1 MAKRWLVT
9 AFLLILFVA
18 AWWAQAQSDAPAKS
32 GRVVYVV
39 KQGSAKELGSVLGK
53 HFKGDVEALPDPTGS
68 VLLISAPSPLLDE
81 VIKLLGQ
88 IDRRPRLVVV
98 EVLIADVVQKK
109 PERAEPEEKGLDERE
124 LTGSIPD
131 VLSRVE
137 ALQKKGRLSGLKRV
151 QISAV
156 EGLPA
161 TASMGE
167 SKPFASGVAG
177 GAAGKTSRLI
187 NYRDTGTLLK
197 LTPRVVG
204 EKTVQMDINV
214 SDSRLHVPEN
224 GVKIGV
230 DENGAPVFATEFTNA
245 QLTTTLNVPSG
256 QAVAATGT
264 KTSSPSGQVQR
275 LVIVA
280 ARIVEPE
287 SK

>member
-1 MAKRWLVT
+1 MSKRWILT
-9 AFLLILFVA
+9 ALLLALFIGTM
-18 AWWAQAQSDAPAKS
+18 WAQAQTDATAKS

-39 KQGSAKELGSVLGK
+39 KQGSAKELGGVLGK
-53 HFKGDVEALPDPTGS
+53 HFKGDVEALPDPTGG
-68 VLLISAPSPLLDE
+68 VLLISAPPALLDE

-88 IDRRPRLVVV
+88 IDRRPRMVIVD
-98 EVLIADVVQKK
+98 VLIADVVQKK
-109 PERAEPEEKGLDERE
+109 PERAEPADKELDERE

-137 ALQKKGRLSGLKRV
+137 TLQKKGRLSGLKRIQV
-151 QISAV
+151 SAV
-156 EGLPA
+156 EGLQA
-161 TASMGE
+161 TASMME
-167 SKPFASGVAG
+167 SKPYSSGVAG
-177 GAAGKTSRLI
+177 GPAGKTSRLI
-187 NYRDTGTLLK
+187 NYRDMGTLMK

-214 SDSRLHVPEN
+214 SDARMHVPEN
-224 GVKIGV
+224 GVKIGI

-264 KTSSPSGQVQR
+264 KTTSQTGQAQR